1 MSIRQVAEF
10 SDASQALPEAAG
22 EALPFDKTIEVRDAC
37 LCLHVQRAARAL
49 ARRFD
54 VVLKPLDL
62 TSGQF
67 SLLTSLNRPAPPTI
81 GSVADLL
88 AMDRTTLTANLKPLE
103 RRGLIEVAIDKDD
116 KRSRRLIITPAGRA
130 LLAKAYPIWR
140 DAHTALEFKIS
151 HGSADDLRRMLG
163 ALLYQQLAPRA
174 SSGSVGLVSSGTQLK
189 NGSASF
195 SASA

>member
-1 MSIRQVAEF
+1 MPQAE
-10 SDASQALPEAAG
+10 PAG
-22 EALPFDKTIEVRDAC
+22 EALPFEKTIEVRDAC

-54 VVLKPLDL
+54 VVLRPLDL

-81 GSVADLL
+81 GSVAELL

-103 RRGLIEVAIDKDD
+103 RRGLIQVAIDKDD
-116 KRSRRLIITPAGRA
+116 KRSRRLIITPAGRE

-140 DAHTALEFKIS
+140 EAHTALEFKIAN
-151 HGSADDLRRMLG
+151 GSAEDLRRMLG
-163 ALLYQQLAPRA
+163 ALL
-174 SSGSVGLVSSGTQLK
+174 
-189 NGSASF
+189 
-195 SASA
+195 